1 MVTSRCAAIFQQ
13 IQTSV
18 WWWGCGD
25 RQQYI
30 QECVWRASQ
39 SQGWWHCDINGKNV
53 IKNCRMSTAAFN
65 LRIYGAVSWLLM
77 RFQDLMMYCEAW
89 VMWKQQKS
97 HQFCSYWGPL
107 SEDHIQR
114 WLKAELK
121 KKRKFVLFILDLI
134 HSQCTNLFIQMF
146 SPALFCE
153 WINSN
158 IGTSTPV
165 YLYWSR
171 FFNVVHYYL
180 ILTGKS
186 SSVNI
191 NEATVLFKKIDLN
204 HMSKM
209 RN

>member
-121 KKRKFVLFILDLI
+121 KKKG
-134 HSQCTNLFIQMF
+134 NLCCSYWTSFTPSAQICSSKCF
-146 SPALFCE
+146 HLLYSASAL
-153 WINSN
+153 
-158 IGTSTPV
+158 T
-165 YLYWSR
+165 
-171 FFNVVHYYL
+171 
-180 ILTGKS
+180 
-186 SSVNI
+186 
-191 NEATVLFKKIDLN
+191 AT
-204 HMSKM
+204 
-209 RN
+209 